1 MKFKLFPYIV
11 ALSALSVSASAAF
24 YSVYGLSNLFAGA
37 STAVI
42 IMASSLE
49 LAKLVTASALY
60 QYWDRVNLF
69 LKTYLS
75 IAIFILIGIT
85 SAGIYGFLSGAYQE
99 TSVKGAIIASEIS
112 ILESKQN
119 RFIRDAEFLNGN
131 IQEWS
136 KALANPTTIQYVDRE
151 TGQLVTT
158 TSSRQRKL
166 LEAQLEESRIAYTEA
181 SDSISSIDI
190 QILDLQAGDETTRE
204 LGPLKYV
211 SALID
216 KPMDSIIN
224 WFMLLIIFVFDPLAI
239 ALVIVAN
246 IAFGRI
252 LNSKIVSREKVF
264 EVLSQKEISRELDK
278 NDKETE
284 AVKAPI
290 VNKTDDRQNKVM
302 ELTLDLIAKGGN
314 ISMADKQKKIKEIKE
329 NLYGEKEI
337 K

>member
-1 MKFKLFPYIV
+1 MKFNLFPYIV
-11 ALSALSVSASAAF
+11 AMSALFVSASAAF

-49 LAKLVTASALY
+49 FAKLVTASALY
-60 QYWDRVNLF
+60 QYWDKVNIL

-75 IAIFILIGIT
+75 IAMVVLIAIT

-99 TSVKGAIIASEIS
+99 TSAKEAITSTEIG
-112 ILESKQN
+112 ILKSKQS
-119 RFIRDAEFLNGN
+119 RLIRDSEVLNSN
-131 IQEWS
+131 ITTWS
-136 KALANPTTIQYVDRE
+136 EALANPTTIQYVDQE
-151 TGQLVTT
+151 SGLLVTT
-158 TSSRQRKL
+158 TSSRQRKAL
-166 LEAQLEESRIAYTEA
+166 QSQLEESRMVYTSV

-190 QILDLQAGDETTRE
+190 QILDLKVNDETTRE

-211 SALID
+211 STLID

-246 IAFGRI
+246 IAF
-252 LNSKIVSREKVF
+252 LQKNPKVSKISENILEPTPKNPSIKKV
-264 EVLSQKEISRELDK
+264 EVHTPE
-278 NDKETE
+278 
-284 AVKAPI
+284 PI
-290 VNKTDDRQNKVM
+290 VN
-302 ELTLDLIAKGGN
+302 DLINQLETVTTGLSSGNTEKSRAKLR
-314 ISMADKQKKIKEIKE
+314 AIKTTIK

>member
-1 MKFKLFPYIV
+1 MKFNLFPYVV
-11 ALSALSVSASAAF
+11 AMSALFVSASAAF

-60 QYWDRVNLF
+60 QYWNRINIF
-69 LKTYLS
+69 LRTYLS
-75 IAIFILIGIT
+75 VAMVVLIAIT

-99 TSVKGAIIASEIS
+99 TSAKEAITSTEIG
-112 ILESKQN
+112 ILKAKQN
-119 RFIRDAEFLNGN
+119 RFVRDSEVLNTN
-131 IQEWS
+131 IITWS
-136 KALANPTTIQYVDRE
+136 EALANPTAIQYVDRE
-151 TGQLVTT
+151 SGLLVTT
-158 TSSRQRKL
+158 TSSSQRKAL
-166 LEAQLEESRIAYTEA
+166 QSQLEEARVAYAVA

-190 QILDLQAGDETTRE
+190 QILDLKINDETTRE

-216 KPMDSIIN
+216 KPMGSIIN

-246 IAFGRI
+246 IAFGR
-252 LNSKIVSREKVF
+252 LEKSKDIKEPKVTKAF
-264 EVLSQKEISRELDK
+264 KVVEPPKDAKVNVIDK
-278 NDKETE
+278 
-284 AVKAPI
+284 V
-290 VNKTDDRQNKVM
+290 QNKVM
-302 ELTLDLIAKGGN
+302 EEILDLIGSE
-314 ISMADKQKKIKEIKE
+314 SMNQQSKLNRIKEIKE

>member
-1 MKFKLFPYIV
+1 MKFNLFPYVV
-11 ALSALSVSASAAF
+11 AMSALFVSASAAF

-49 LAKLVTASALY
+49 FAKLVTASALY
-60 QYWDRVNLF
+60 QYWDRVNVF
-69 LKTYLS
+69 LRTYLS
-75 IAIFILIGIT
+75 VAMVVLIAIT

-99 TSVKGAIIASEIS
+99 TSAKEAITSNEIA

-119 RFIRDAEFLNGN
+119 RFVRDSEVLNTN
-131 IQEWS
+131 IITWS
-136 KALANPTTIQYVDRE
+136 EALANPTAIQYVDRE
-151 TGQLVTT
+151 SGLLVTT
-158 TSSRQRKL
+158 TSSRQRKAL
-166 LEAQLEESRIAYTEA
+166 QSQLEEARVAYAVA
-181 SDSISSIDI
+181 SDSISAIDI
-190 QILDLQAGDETTRE
+190 QILDLKIIDETTRE

-211 SALID
+211 STLIN

-239 ALVIVAN
+239 ALVVVAN
-246 IAFGRI
+246 IAFGKTPI
-252 LNSKIVSREKVF
+252 LEKTKI
-264 EVLSQKEISRELDK
+264 L
-278 NDKETE
+278 
-284 AVKAPI
+284 KAPKVVKDPVVKKPV
-290 VNKTDDRQNKVM
+290 VNKIDSRQNKVI

-314 ISMADKQKKIKEIKE
+314 ISMADKQKKIKEIKK

>member
-190 QILDLQAGDETTRE
+190 QILDLQVGDETTRE

-211 SALID
+211 SALIY

-252 LNSKIVSREKVF
+252 LKPKPVSRGKVS
-264 EVLSQKEISRELDK
+264 EVLSQKETSRELDK
-278 NDKETE
+278 NDKEHPD
-284 AVKAPI
+284 PI
-290 VNKTDDRQNKVM
+290 LSSLVGLLASQHTMNEHTYTQRIN
-302 ELTLDLIAKGGN
+302 
-314 ISMADKQKKIKEIKE
+314 EIKK
-329 NLYGEKEI
+329 NLYGEEEI

>member
-60 QYWDRVNLF
+60 QYWSRVNLF

-75 IAIFILIGIT
+75 IAIFVLIGIT

-99 TSVKGAIIASEIS
+99 TSVKGAIVASEIS

-119 RFIRDAEFLNGN
+119 RFIRDAEFLNNN
-131 IQEWS
+131 IQDWS

-190 QILDLQAGDETTRE
+190 QILALQAGDETTRE

-246 IAFGRI
+246 IAFGRVIKPKALEVVEVPEVVETPSISKVDIRQDKVIELI
-252 LNSKIVSREKVF
+252 LE
-264 EVLSQKEISRELDK
+264 LISA
-278 NDKETE
+278 N
-284 AVKAPI
+284 A
-290 VNKTDDRQNKVM
+290 
-302 ELTLDLIAKGGN
+302 N
-314 ISMADKQKKIKEIKE
+314 ISPVIIDEKIKEIKK
-329 NLYGEKEI
+329 NLYGEEEI

>member
-1 MKFKLFPYIV
+1 MKFNLFPYVV
-11 ALSALSVSASAAF
+11 AMSALFVSASAAF

-49 LAKLVTASALY
+49 FAKLVTASALY
-60 QYWDRVNLF
+60 QYWDRVNIF

-75 IAIFILIGIT
+75 IAMVVLIGIT

-99 TSVKGAIIASEIS
+99 TSAKEAITSTEIA
-112 ILESKQN
+112 ILTSKQN
-119 RFIRDAEFLNGN
+119 RFVRDAETLNAN
-131 IQEWS
+131 ITTWS
-136 KALANPTTIQYVDRE
+136 EALANPSTIQYVHRE

-158 TSSRQRKL
+158 TSSKQRKL
-166 LEAQLEESRIAYTEA
+166 LQAQLEESRISYAVA

-190 QILDLQAGDETTRE
+190 QILDLKINDETTRE

-211 SALID
+211 STLID

-246 IAFGRI
+246 IAFGRTRKLKEPEPVIIPEIIVKSETPPEVIFHKGI
-252 LNSKIVSREKVF
+252 LE
-264 EVLSQKEISRELDK
+264 
-278 NDKETE
+278 
-284 AVKAPI
+284 
-290 VNKTDDRQNKVM
+290 NKKDIAS
-302 ELTLDLIAKGGN
+302 TLDLLLAWPTLRSGELVEKIN
-314 ISMADKQKKIKEIKE
+314 KIKK
-329 NLYGEKEI
+329 NLYGEEEI